1 MHALVAIILAYL
13 SSITSWLSSLDYQK
27 RHKMPE
33 LTPSRQ
39 WAAVSIV
46 SSLFFLWG
54 FAYGLLDTM
63 NFHVREI
70 MGLERKHAALLAT
83 GYYAAYLLCPLP
95 FSGPMIKKY
104 GYRCAFIVGLV
115 LFMLG
120 NFAMGGAARGMTFVG
135 MVASMFVVGMGVS
148 TLERAANPYA
158 AKVGPAGT
166 AELRLVFAQGAAAIG
181 TIVAPL
187 VAAQAVPEGSRNEE
201 KIASVVTL
209 YNGVGFGVLGLVVLF
224 IGIFFGTPVVPEIDE
239 ELHEQ
244 DDTAKAR
251 AAKGRCARFFSH
263 PIWSNRRLWCA
274 WFANFINISNQVIVA
289 QFFIEYARTVR
300 PGKTSGVQA
309 QNFLSVAQTFFAVGR
324 YVFVVMIIWIKPR
337 MAVLIF
343 VALAVGTV
351 GIATS
356 VTGYPGILM
365 LKLAMFAEGPTF
377 PTIFA
382 TGIRD
387 LAAHSSLG
395 ESILIMSICGGAV
408 GPPVFGII
416 ADMFNVRVAFW
427 LPAVGFFFPVFW
439 YAVGLNS
446 VWKGDLDR
454 DWYEEKKKKAERK
467 QKKVDLKKARKG
479 KARATELPPA
489 AAPTEDVEM
498 TSLDRKGTV
507 ATVGQ
512 DEQV

>member
-1 MHALVAIILAYL
+1 MPSNSFLVFL
-13 SSITSWLSSLDYQK
+13 SSHLSCLKKFDYQH

-39 WAAVSIV
+39 WAAVSLI

-95 FSGPMIKKY
+95 MSGPMIKRW
-104 GYRCAFIVGLV
+104 GYRWAFVVGLL

-120 NFAMGGAARGMTFVG
+120 NFAMGGAAAGKSFGG

-158 AKVGPAGT
+158 AKVGPPGT

-187 VAAQAVPEGSRNEE
+187 VAAQAVPDGADNDA
-201 KIASVVTL
+201 KMASIITL
-209 YNGVGFGVLGLVVLF
+209 YNGVGYGVLGLVVLF
-224 IGIFFGTPVVPEIDE
+224 LGIFFGTSVVPEIE
-239 ELHEQ
+239 EKEHTEDPSATQVVSKPLIH
-244 DDTAKAR
+244 
-251 AAKGRCARFFSH
+251 RFFSH
-263 PIWSNRRLWCA
+263 PIWSYQRLWCA
-274 WFANFINISNQVIVA
+274 WFANFINLSNQVIVA
-289 QFFIEYARTVR
+289 QFFIEYTKTVR
-300 PGKTSGVQA
+300 PGKTSAVQA

-337 MAVLIF
+337 ISLLLF

-351 GIATS
+351 GIATN
-356 VTGYPGILM
+356 VIGYPGILM

-387 LAAHSSLG
+387 LAQHSSLG

-416 ADMFNVRVAFW
+416 ADTFGVRVAFW
-427 LPAVGFFFPVFW
+427 LPAVGFFFPVFF
-439 YAVGLNS
+439 YVLGLNTL
-446 VWKGDLDR
+446 WKKDFDR
-454 DWYEEKKKKAERK
+454 DWYQEKKQKAERK
-467 QKKVDLKKARKG
+467 ALKASKKAEPS
-479 KARATELPPA
+479 ATQLTPLQ
-489 AAPTEDVEM
+489 DVEM
-498 TSLDRKGTV
+498 QPMKSSDSQGGADQSETS
-507 ATVGQ
+507 
-512 DEQV
+512 

>member
-1 MHALVAIILAYL
+1 MPSNSAFATLFSFLFCIKN
-13 SSITSWLSSLDYQK
+13 LDYQQ
-27 RHKMPE
+27 RHKMPV

-39 WAAVSIV
+39 WSAVSLI

-95 FSGPMIKKY
+95 MSGPMIKRW
-104 GYRCAFIVGLV
+104 GYRWTFVIGLL

-120 NFAMGGAARGMTFVG
+120 NFAMGGAAAGESFVG
-135 MVASMFVVGMGVS
+135 MVASMFLVGMGVS
-148 TLERAANPYA
+148 TLERAANPYV
-158 AKVGPAGT
+158 AKVGPAGS

-187 VAAQAVPEGSRNEE
+187 VAAQAVPEG
-201 KIASVVTL
+201 ASNDAKMAAVITL
-209 YNGVGFGVLGLVVLF
+209 YNGVGYGVLGLVVLF
-224 IGIFFGTPVVPEIDE
+224 MSIFFGTPIVPEIE
-239 ELHEQ
+239 EEEHPAEEDATRVVSRSRLH
-244 DDTAKAR
+244 
-251 AAKGRCARFFSH
+251 RFFTH
-263 PIWSNRRLWCA
+263 PIWAYRRLWCA
-274 WFANFINISNQVIVA
+274 WLANFINLSNQVIIA
-289 QFFIEYARTVR
+289 QFFIEYSRTVR
-300 PGKTSGVQA
+300 PGKTSAAQA

-324 YVFVVMIIWIKPR
+324 YFFVVMIIWVKPR
-337 MAVLIF
+337 ISLLLF

-387 LAAHSSLG
+387 LAQHSSLG
-395 ESILIMSICGGAV
+395 ESLLIMSICGGAL

-416 ADMFNVRVAFW
+416 ADTFGLRVAFW
-427 LPAVGFFFPVFW
+427 LPTVGFFFPVFF
-439 YAVGLNS
+439 YVIGLNFL
-446 VWKGDLDR
+446 WKKDIDR
-454 DWYEEKKKKAERK
+454 DWYKEKKQKAERK
-467 QKKVDLKKARKG
+467 GLKASG
-479 KARATELPPA
+479 KAPKSVSERAPDEA
-489 AAPTEDVEM
+489 VEM
-498 TSLDRKGTV
+498 EAGMRR
-507 ATVGQ
+507 AH
-512 DEQV
+512 

>member
-1 MHALVAIILAYL
+1 M
-13 SSITSWLSSLDYQK
+13 SSNSLLLTLLYTLFFSWPAPSARQLDHQQ
-27 RHKMPE
+27 RHKLPV

-39 WAAVSIV
+39 WCAVSLV

-95 FSGPMIKKY
+95 MSGPMIRRW
-104 GYRCAFIVGLV
+104 GYRWTFVAGL
-115 LFMLG
+115 LWFMLG
-120 NFAMGGAARGMTFVG
+120 NFAMGGAAKGQSFAG
-135 MVASMFVVGMGVS
+135 MVAAMFVVGMGVS

-158 AKVGPAGT
+158 AKVGPPGT

-187 VAAQAVPEGSRNEE
+187 VAAQAVPHGVDNAA
-201 KIASVVTL
+201 KMASVITL

-224 IGIFFGTPVVPEIDE
+224 LGIFFGTSIVPEIE
-239 ELHEQ
+239 EEEFPAEGEAGAVVSRSRLH
-244 DDTAKAR
+244 
-251 AAKGRCARFFSH
+251 RFFSH
-263 PIWSNRRLWCA
+263 PIWSYRRLWCA
-274 WFANFINISNQVIVA
+274 WVANFVNVANQVIIA

-300 PGKTSGVQA
+300 PGKTDEVQA
-309 QNFLSVAQTFFAVGR
+309 QNFLSVAQAFFAIGR

-337 MAVLIF
+337 MSLLLF

-356 VTGYPGILM
+356 VMGYPGILM

-377 PTIFA
+377 PTIFT

-387 LAAHSSLG
+387 LGRHSSLG
-395 ESILIMSICGGAV
+395 ESILIMSICGGAI

-416 ADMFNVRVAFW
+416 ADTFGVRVAFC
-427 LPAVGFFFPVFW
+427 LPAVGFFFPVFF
-439 YAVGLNS
+439 YVLGLNL
-446 VWKGDLDR
+446 VWNKDFDR
-454 DWYEEKKKKAERK
+454 DWYEEKRQKAERK
-467 QKKVDLKKARKG
+467 AG
-479 KARATELPPA
+479 KASREA
-489 AAPTEDVEM
+489 
-498 TSLDRKGTV
+498 
-507 ATVGQ
+507 
-512 DEQV
+512 